1 VSCPYIIVET
11 AIILNII
18 VITIITIM
26 SGLDT
31 RAAAA
36 AGVMAALVC
45 VATMLIQIPIPATE
59 GFFNVGDALVIIA
72 SLTFGPIVGGIAGG
86 VGSALADALGGWYT
100 WVPFTFV
107 IKGAEG
113 IIAGYIAGDKE
124 NWNIQRIIIAW
135 IFGGLVMV
143 GGYFIVQVYLYGLGA
158 ATVELPFNFVQMT
171 VAGVV
176 GIPIS
181 LSLEKRLR
189 L

>member
-1 VSCPYIIVET
+1 
-11 AIILNII
+11 
-18 VITIITIM
+18 M
-26 SGLDT
+26 SSIDS

-36 AGVMAALVC
+36 AGIMAALVC

-72 SLTFGPIVGGIAGG
+72 SLTFGPIVGGLAGG

-100 WVPFTFV
+100 WVPFTLV

-113 IIAGYIAGDKE
+113 IIAGYIGGSKE
-124 NWNIQRIIIAW
+124 NRNIQRIFIAW
-135 IFGGLVMV
+135 VCGGLVMV
-143 GGYFIVQVYLYGLGA
+143 SGYFIVQVYLYGLGA
-158 ATVELPFNFVQMT
+158 ALIEAPFNFVQMA
-171 VAGVV
+171 VAGIV

-181 LSLEKRLR
+181 LALEKRLR